1 MVTFDEYIV
10 SLYADGKIDET
21 VAMAYA
27 SRKDMVGRGV
37 DSIKSARG
45 ESTTQ
50 IDSLEID
57 RSYKGGLDA

>member
-10 SLYADGKIDET
+10 SLYRDGKIDEST
-21 VAMAYA
+21 AMAYA
-27 SRKDMVGRGV
+27 TRKDMVGRGL

-57 RSYKGGLDA
+57 RGYKGGRES